1 MESGTNL
8 TTIKRSKFGTF
19 FCMAILIALTVLCI
33 LKRELFMY
41 SDTVISI
48 KFGKAVAEEV
58 KRISFPL
65 ILFVAAIYSFTI
77 YFLQLN
83 LRWKLT
89 YSESGFSL
97 PYEDIDWIDFSK
109 IKRIQHYVFRGRRNG
124 SNKFIIEY
132 LGLAE
137 FGVKEE
143 LLETTISKFPNN
155 DEMKIF
161 FSTIKKNCPQIEFY
175 TTIADSSGM
184 KNYDFDFFPII
195 DDGFLNC
202 GEHSQVF

>member
-1 MESGTNL
+1 MENGTNL
-8 TTIKRSKFGTF
+8 TIKRSKFGTVA
-19 FCMAILIALTVLCI
+19 CIIMLIALTVACI
-33 LKRELFMY
+33 LGRKIFIDYDITIGIEN
-41 SDTVISI
+41 
-48 KFGKAVAEEV
+48 GKAAVIEKPKPFFYTIFFALMFFG
-58 KRISFPL
+58 IIIY
-65 ILFVAAIYSFTI
+65 ILQINI
-77 YFLQLN
+77 Q
-83 LRWKLT
+83 WKLS
-89 YSESGFSL
+89 YSETGFSL
-97 PYEDIDWIDFSK
+97 KYEDIDWIDFSK

-132 LGLAE
+132 LDLAE

-143 LLETTISKFPNN
+143 LLETTISRFPDN
-155 DEMKIF
+155 DEMRIF

-202 GEHSQVF
+202 GEHSQDF